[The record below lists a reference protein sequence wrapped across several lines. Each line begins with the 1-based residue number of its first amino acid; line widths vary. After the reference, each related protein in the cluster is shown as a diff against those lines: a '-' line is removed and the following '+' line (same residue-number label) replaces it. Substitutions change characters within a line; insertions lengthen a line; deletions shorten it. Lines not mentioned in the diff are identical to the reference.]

1 MDSRREKVRRAERA
15 GGVLLASRL
24 WRLPRRTTHI
34 VASRTKKREETR
46 RKERSRS
53 TGQKR
58 NGREKRKPM
67 RKGRATRTRET
78 NRDGTFCSTASTSLR
93 HSLCCVHQPSTSFF
107 PSFLLP
113 LVLPFLSSYLSIGF
127 RSLRPQARANHYT
140 LPSRTPVT
148 FYVFILAPV
157 CRLRWKRRWHL
168 SSPLW
173 LWISVSL
180 SLSLFLSLS
189 LSLSLSLYQRFV
201 FWEARL

>member
-1 MDSRREKVRRAERA
+1 MRRAERA

-78 NRDGTFCSTASTSLR
+78 NGDGTFCSTASTSLR
-93 HSLCCVHQPSTSFF
+93 HSLCCVHQPSPPLS
-107 PSFLLP
+107 SFLFFFRLS
-113 LVLPFLSSYLSIGF
+113 FLSFRLTF
-127 RSLRPQARANHYT
+127 RSVFDRYVHKLELTIIHSLHGRPLRFM
-140 LPSRTPVT
+140 S
-148 FYVFILAPV
+148 
-157 CRLRWKRRWHL
+157 L
-168 SSPLW
+168 SSRQC
-173 LWISVSL
+173 VD
-180 SLSLFLSLS
+180 
-189 LSLSLSLYQRFV
+189 
-201 FWEARL
+201 